1 MIKIHNLK
9 IITFNKIIIIII
21 MKKNQMVSNYVQFVV
36 TDKDDGHFHAT
47 ISLESTSEQGQT
59 CKPLQEI

>member
-21 MKKNQMVSNYVQFVV
+21 MKKNQMVYNYV
-36 TDKDDGHFHAT
+36 KYL
-47 ISLESTSEQGQT
+47 I
-59 CKPLQEI
+59 

>member
-21 MKKNQMVSNYVQFVV
+21 MKKNQMVSNYV
-36 TDKDDGHFHAT
+36 KY
-47 ISLESTSEQGQT
+47 I
-59 CKPLQEI
+59 I

>member
-21 MKKNQMVSNYVQFVV
+21 MKKNQIVSNYV
-36 TDKDDGHFHAT
+36 KYL
-47 ISLESTSEQGQT
+47 I
-59 CKPLQEI
+59 

>member
-21 MKKNQMVSNYVQFVV
+21 MKKNQMVSNYV
-36 TDKDDGHFHAT
+36 KYL
-47 ISLESTSEQGQT
+47 I
-59 CKPLQEI
+59 